1 MLLGSNHPSCK
12 ISVLG
17 TDLPIRDEIR
27 DLGVTYI
34 NRLCFTNHIND
45 IIGKASARCA
55 FIYRSFQLQSITIFP
70 KLFSTYVR
78 PLLEYFN
85 ELWNPCTVTHIARIE
100 KVQRRFSLIVFSRC
114 GLPPSPNHDRLKIM
128 NLPSLYER
136 RTRIDLLTSYKIIF
150 GHFDLNCRTF
160 FNFSPRLGR
169 SRGHRL
175 KLSPFRTSSNRYC
188 SFLPNRIIVFWN
200 SLDDSIFSNSSPANM
215 FEMNNFNPIGEY
227 FICKIYKDVFAAQC
241 RALLDEPGARSEAQA
256 SFDLEA
262 QFDVLLTAH
271 FDPCGVGL
279 VELIKP
285 RSLISVSTTIR
296 IGPEFE
302 EFGLPQALS
311 HDPVISKELAEKNHS
326 SLRLQDERSLDVGSL
341 TFTEIGLLVFV
352 PKRHSVSPHFANSCT
367 VQGEVR
373 PEFPIASG
381 IVFQNKYPQI
391 LPTFLI
397 NSERFIDYAVP
408 TITKVIA
415 IGGTGAKEP
424 GKLSE
429 DWLKIL
435 SKRAKTV
442 LDGFRFYGQVR
453 LPPSGKCAIL
463 IISPPYTLAIRPAKC
478 VYGESLPDVTFI
490 WKYELD
496 DDFTRNQ
503 ASKSENL
510 ELTKWMPQ
518 ADLLA
523 HPNLSLFVTHGGI
536 GSVQETALRGVTAIF
551 IPIFG
556 DQPRNAGIMEHNKFG
571 KVLDKTEVT
580 NSAKFLSVIREVL
593 QDESDVTASENKYTE
608 FAAEFGPSK
617 AFRPQSHDM
626 NWIEYH
632 NDIIVTGISFILLF
646 TIIAL
651 IFAQRI
657 LRRFIGI
664 FKKKTD

>member
-1 MLLGSNHPSCK
+1 
-12 ISVLG
+12 
-17 TDLPIRDEIR
+17 
-27 DLGVTYI
+27 
-34 NRLCFTNHIND
+34 
-45 IIGKASARCA
+45 
-55 FIYRSFQLQSITIFP
+55 
-70 KLFSTYVR
+70 
-78 PLLEYFN
+78 
-85 ELWNPCTVTHIARIE
+85 
-100 KVQRRFSLIVFSRC
+100 
-114 GLPPSPNHDRLKIM
+114 
-128 NLPSLYER
+128 
-136 RTRIDLLTSYKIIF
+136 
-150 GHFDLNCRTF
+150 
-160 FNFSPRLGR
+160 
-169 SRGHRL
+169 
-175 KLSPFRTSSNRYC
+175 
-188 SFLPNRIIVFWN
+188 
-200 SLDDSIFSNSSPANM
+200 M

-311 HDPVISKELAEKNHS
+311 HDP
-326 SLRLQDERSLDVGSL
+326 D
-341 TFTEIGLLVFV
+341 
-352 PKRHSVSPHFANSCT
+352 SCT

-463 IISPPYTLAIRPAKC
+463 IISPPYTLAIRPAK
-478 VYGESLPDVTFI
+478 YGESLPDVTFI

-580 NSAKFLSVIREVL
+580 NSAKFLSVIRE
-593 QDESDVTASENKYTE
+593 
-608 FAAEFGPSK
+608 
-617 AFRPQSHDM
+617 
-626 NWIEYH
+626 
-632 NDIIVTGISFILLF
+632 DIIVTGISFILLF